1 MLLTHATPGPTL
13 HSSARAFAT
22 GNARIASAAATN
34 VFIIR
39 MLRFVSR
46 SSHHQ
51 SPHRPRKTP
60 RLAQGSPRFAAHRT
74 SPPHDRR
81 PEPGSALTRGGVGD
95 GSAPSRVDFLSAD

>member
-51 SPHRPRKTP
+51 SPHRRRKTP
-60 RLAQGSPRFAAHRT
+60 RLAQESPRFAVRRT
-74 SPPHDRR
+74 SLPHDRR
-81 PEPGSALTRGGVGD
+81 PEPGPARARGGGDD
-95 GSAPSRVDFLSAD
+95 GSAPSLLDSLSAD